1 MRKPLPM
8 RFLVCIGFCLL
19 ACTSIAT
26 ESTGTVI
33 KAIEARD
40 CPAAVRELNAALAK
54 GTPEAMLL
62 GGAMFEQGLCL
73 KPNVERAARL
83 YQRAADAGSV
93 VAPSRLAA
101 MYASP
106 LAGPDRGSA
115 IWWALRAGLQLP
127 TACVVA
133 ADLRNDVDKF
143 AAALVGWPAGLLD
156 ACVHVSGVLAALDAE
171 FVLDS
176 QASATH
182 AITIDFVPATGGLKV
197 NYVPQSQ
204 LFSDNSP
211 RVVVTNNVVGAN
223 NVVQSA
229 TPEQLRLQQ
238 ESEGMNAMAKHV
250 EKVATDALE
259 RFPRPS
265 SIDATWRIHLRVNQS
280 RTR

>member
-1 MRKPLPM
+1 MGLS
-8 RFLVCIGFCLL
+8 LL
-19 ACTSIAT
+19 AGTSIAT
-26 ESTGTVI
+26 ESTATVI
-33 KAIEARD
+33 QAIEARD

-83 YQRAADAGSV
+83 YQRAADAGSL
-93 VAPSRLAA
+93 VAQSRLAG

-106 LAGPDRGSA
+106 LAGPDKGSA
-115 IWWALRAGLQLP
+115 IWWALRAGLPLP
-127 TACVVA
+127 AACVIA

-143 AAALVGWPAGLLD
+143 TAALVAWPAGLLD
-156 ACVHVSGVLAALDAE
+156 ACVHVVGVTAALDAE
-171 FVLDS
+171 FVLDAPS
-176 QASATH
+176 STGH
-182 AITIDFVPATGGLKV
+182 AITIDFAPATGSLKV

-238 ESEGMNAMAKHV
+238 ESEEMAALAKQV
-250 EKVATDALE
+250 EKVAKDALG

-265 SIDATWRIHLRVNQS
+265 AIDTTWAIQLRVS
-280 RTR
+280 KARTR